1 MKVIFFVIFSCLLFT
16 NSFSAEIIDNIL
28 REEKK
33 FGDWT
38 VLCEEDV
45 MMENINCQVFTT
57 FYNDSSSVYIQP
69 NNKIANQVVIMI
81 PSVLENTNVKVKID
95 KNNLIVSDIIDKR
108 PEYGVIPFSPAKQKL
123 MLSQLKDGQDM
134 FIRFTVRDLKVAGGM
149 KEITARI
156 SLTEFSKLL
165 VYYDIKM
172 GNNRQ
177 WLLIINYGKI
187 WQRKLL

>member
-1 MKVIFFVIFSCLLFT
+1 MKAIFFFIFNCFLFT
-16 NSFSAEIIDNIL
+16 NAFSAEIIDNIH

-123 MLSQLKDGQDM
+123 MLSQLKNGQDM

-156 SLTEFSKLL
+156 SLAEFSKLL
-165 VYYDIKM
+165 VYYDIKI
-172 GNNRQ
+172 GNNKQ
-177 WLLIINYGKI
+177 
-187 WQRKLL
+187 

>member
-1 MKVIFFVIFSCLLFT
+1 MKIFFYVIFCFFLCT

-45 MMENINCQVFTT
+45 MMENIDCQVFTT

-81 PSVLENTNVKVKID
+81 PSVLENTNVKVKVD
-95 KNNLIVSDIIDKR
+95 KNNLITSDTVDKR
-108 PEYGVIPFSPAKQKL
+108 PEYGVIPFSPSKQKL
-123 MLSQLKDGQDM
+123 MLSQLRDGQEM

-177 WLLIINYGKI
+177 
-187 WQRKLL
+187 

>member
-1 MKVIFFVIFSCLLFT
+1 MRNIFFIILGCLFYSS
-16 NSFSAEIIDNIL
+16 SFATEIINNIS

-38 VLCEEDV
+38 VSCEEDV
-45 MMENINCQVFTT
+45 MMEDIDCKIFST
-57 FYNDSSSVYIQP
+57 FYNDTSSVYIQP

-81 PSVLENTNVKVKID
+81 PSVLENTNVKIKID
-95 KNNLIVSDIIDKR
+95 KNNIITSDIIDKR
-108 PEYGVIPFSPAKQKL
+108 SEYGVIPFSPAKQKL
-123 MLSQLKDGQDM
+123 MLAELKDGQDM

-156 SLTEFSKLL
+156 SLNEFSKLL

-172 GNNRQ
+172 NNKSNA
-177 WLLIINYGKI
+177 L
-187 WQRKLL
+187 